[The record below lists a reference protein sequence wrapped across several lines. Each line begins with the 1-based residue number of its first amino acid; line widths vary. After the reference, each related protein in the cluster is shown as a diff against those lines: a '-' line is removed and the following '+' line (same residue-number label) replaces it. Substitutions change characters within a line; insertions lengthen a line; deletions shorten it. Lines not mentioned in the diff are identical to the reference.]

1 LTELG
6 AYGLLLTACFV
17 GEIVQSLLWIF
28 PGVIFLVFCLLKVF
42 EIGRRPVTTPISEV
56 RVVLALARSD
66 FSYFFRTKWLMAVL
80 LSLNLSDMLVVALV
94 YRRMMSFNY
103 FAYFVPAVII
113 MGLFAAS
120 LDTGRRIWLA
130 LREGVIQYELSLPV
144 SIPGLVV
151 AYLVA
156 GGCAALV
163 YASSL
168 MVIALVVLPAQSI
181 VSAVMLLPFLFVLAM
196 GLAGI
201 SAALAALASTHG
213 EFFFAFQNI
222 LQGLLLTLSTVYY
235 PIEYIKNVVPSFL
248 VAVVNANPLS
258 LASEALRQYTFQG
271 IPIKAV
277 ALAQILAASIPFA
290 VVGAVTYLWALHRIQ
305 TEGKL

>member
-1 LTELG
+1 
-6 AYGLLLTACFV
+6 V
-17 GEIVQSLLWIF
+17 DSEIH
-28 PGVIFLVFCLLKVF
+28 
-42 EIGRRPVTTPISEV
+42 
-56 RVVLALARSD
+56 VVLALARSD

-94 YRRMMSFNY
+94 YRRMMTFNY

-144 SIPGLVV
+144 SIQGLVA
-151 AYLVA
+151 AYLIA

-168 MVIALVVLPAQSI
+168 MVIAFIVLPAQSI
-181 VSAVMLLPFLFVLAM
+181 VSALMLLPFLFVLAM

-235 PIEYIKNVVPSFL
+235 PIEYIKNAVPSFL
-248 VAVVNANPLS
+248 VTAVSANPLS

-271 IPIKAV
+271 VAIEPF
-277 ALAQILAASIPFA
+277 ALAQILAASVPFA
-290 VVGAVTYLWALHRIQ
+290 VVGAVAYLWTLQKIQ

>member
-1 LTELG
+1 MDN
-6 AYGLLLTACFV
+6 
-17 GEIVQSLLWIF
+17 EI
-28 PGVIFLVFCLLKVF
+28 
-42 EIGRRPVTTPISEV
+42 

-94 YRRMMSFNY
+94 YRGMMKFNY

-144 SIPGLVV
+144 STQGLVV

-181 VSAVMLLPFLFVLAM
+181 ISAVMLLPFLFVLAM
-196 GLAGI
+196 GLSGI
-201 SAALAALASTHG
+201 AAALAALASTHG
-213 EFFFAFQNI
+213 EFFFAFNNI
-222 LQGLLLTLSTVYY
+222 VQGLLMTLSTVYY
-235 PIEYIKNVVPSFL
+235 PIQSITNVVPPFVVTL
-248 VAVVNANPLS
+248 VNANPLS
-258 LASEALRQYTFQG
+258 LASGALRQYAFQG
-271 IPIKAV
+271 QPIQAV
-277 ALAQILAASIPFA
+277 ALAQILAASAPFA
-290 VVGAVTYLWALHRIQ
+290 VIGAIAYLWTLHKIQ
-305 TEGKL
+305 IQSKL